1 MNKKDQAD
9 KLSGEQYIGN
19 SRKIMIYLVLSGGG
33 ILMMMPFLWMILGA
47 FKPLREV
54 MVFPPTFWPQEP
66 TLANFQKVF
75 AMIPFARYYLN
86 TAFVTI
92 IPTIITVITAA
103 MAGFGFAKYKFKG
116 AKVLFWLILA
126 TMMVPYPVTIVPL
139 YVMAHQV
146 GLVNTY
152 TGLIVV
158 GLSSA
163 FGIFLMRQFIL
174 SLPDSLLD
182 AARIDGC
189 NEFRIFFSLIL
200 PLTKPALATLT
211 LFTFTSHWNSYIWP
225 LMIINSDHLRT
236 LSIAIPLFN
245 GQYEQYPN
253 LVYAASLMSLLPIL
267 LLFIFTQR
275 FFVEGITVSGLK
287 E

>member
-1 MNKKDQAD
+1 MNKNDQAD

-19 SRKIMIYLVLSGGG
+19 SRKIMIYLVLSVGG

-75 AMIPFARYYLN
+75 AMIPFARYYFN

-92 IPTIITVITAA
+92 FPTVITVITAA

-116 AKVLFWLILA
+116 DKILFWMILA

-189 NEFRIFFSLIL
+189 TEFRIFFSLIL

>member
-1 MNKKDQAD
+1 
-9 KLSGEQYIGN
+9 
-19 SRKIMIYLVLSGGG
+19 
-33 ILMMMPFLWMILGA
+33 
-47 FKPLREV
+47 
-54 MVFPPTFWPQEP
+54 
-66 TLANFQKVF
+66 
-75 AMIPFARYYLN
+75 
-86 TAFVTI
+86 
-92 IPTIITVITAA
+92 

-116 AKVLFWLILA
+116 DKILFWMILA

-189 NEFRIFFSLIL
+189 TEFRIFFSLIL

>member
-1 MNKKDQAD
+1 MNKKDKAD

-66 TLANFQKVF
+66 TLENFQKVF

-189 NEFRIFFSLIL
+189 TEFRIFFSLIL

-245 GQYEQYPN
+245 GQYEHYPN